1 MKEKIKYFVAGIF
14 IGLSEL
20 LPGISGATV
29 ALMFGVYEKILS
41 FLSKFKNLT
50 QFKEINLMIPLL
62 LGMILGIFTFSW
74 LIESLYENHAYSFN
88 TFIAILMI
96 CYGIYL
102 VINTYLKEGIK
113 GKSFYTNL
121 FLAILFGI
129 LLNIFIGTESPTKE
143 FDSFILLIFG
153 FIACLFLLF
162 PGISGSAFLVYVG
175 AHSQVIGAIPNLD
188 FSILLPFG
196 VGILMSLVIMP
207 RLIKKVYEKYGKS
220 ILVFFGGLITIAGI
234 SSFLPSLL
242 SLF

>member
-62 LGMILGIFTFSW
+62 LGMILGIFTFSL
-74 LIESLYENHAYSFN
+74 LIEDLYENHAYGFN
-88 TFIAILMI
+88 IFIAILMI

-102 VINTYLKEGIK
+102 VINTYLKEGIQ
-113 GKSFYTNL
+113 GKSFYINL

-129 LLNIFIGTESPTKE
+129 LLNIFIVAEGPTKE

-175 AHSQVIGAIPNLD
+175 AHSQVIGAIPSLD

-196 VGILMSLVIMP
+196 AGILISLAIMP
-207 RLIKKVYEKYGKS
+207 RLIKKVYEKYRF
-220 ILVFFGGLITIAGI
+220 LLFNRQYLYLFI
-234 SSFLPSLL
+234 SYKN
-242 SLF
+242 